1 MEEKME
7 ERIHGLFESI
17 GLNKNEVK
25 IYIDLLKNKK
35 SSVLDVAKRTK
46 IHRSNIYDALRKLIE
61 IGFII
66 EVIEEKK
73 KLFRVLEPE
82 KILEYLRQ
90 KELEVKTITPYLKQL
105 TSEDDGQVEE
115 EIAISKGIF
124 AVREVLKDLLKIGK
138 TINVYGASQ
147 ESLDVFGL
155 GFLKEFHNERIKKGI
170 LMRHIYSQDAK
181 KRVNELNKMKVTE
194 AKYFSKKYFSI
205 ASTNVCGDTVTLI
218 IFSKN
223 PHAITIKNPIIAES
237 YNRYFEILW
246 QQGRV

>member
-1 MEEKME
+1 MEEK
-7 ERIHGLFESI
+7 IQGLFESI

-25 IYIDLLKNKK
+25 IYIDLLKNRK

-73 KLFRVLEPE
+73 KLFKVLEPE
-82 KILEYLRQ
+82 KILDYLKQ
-90 KELEVKTITPYLKQL
+90 KELEVKLITPYLKEL
-105 TSEDDGQVEE
+105 TSEESEEVAE
-115 EIAISKGIF
+115 EISISKGVF
-124 AVREVLKDLLKIGK
+124 GVRESLKDILKIGE

-147 ESLDVFGL
+147 EALEVFGL
-155 GFLKEFHNERIKKGI
+155 GFLKEFHTERIKKGI
-170 LMRHIYSQDAK
+170 LMRHIYSQEAK
-181 KRVNELNKMKVTE
+181 KRVNQLNQMKLTE
-194 AKYFSKKYFSI
+194 AKYFPKKYYSVV
-205 ASTNVCGDTVTLI
+205 ATVVCGDTVQLI

-223 PHAITIKNPIIAES
+223 PHTITIKNRTIAES